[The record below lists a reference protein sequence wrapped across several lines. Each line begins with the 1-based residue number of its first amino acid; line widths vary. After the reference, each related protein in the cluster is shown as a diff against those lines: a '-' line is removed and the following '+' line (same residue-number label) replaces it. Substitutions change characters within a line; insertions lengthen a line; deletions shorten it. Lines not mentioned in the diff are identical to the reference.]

1 MISKALTTKKP
12 TKAAAFDTLLGI
24 IDQYNIAESPELLG
38 LLRYFA
44 PSAPTGKPK
53 TPEDWVRLAVADRDV
68 RKYLNY
74 VYSSGSQLVASNGHR
89 IHVINTTPEA
99 HPHGFYHPETM
110 TPATDITADYTFPDY
125 RRLFSASP
133 DIITAIVKT
142 ERGVLRT
149 DSKLPK
155 ELTRLTLITGE
166 TVVLNSTYYN
176 QATAQPYHT
185 LRYLSTQALQFD
197 SDNTAAIVMPIRQSE
212 EEEGDYEWFG
222 C

>member
-1 MISKALTTKKP
+1 MISKALATKKP

-24 IDQYNIAESPELLG
+24 IDQYNIPESPELLG

-53 TPEDWVRLAVADRDV
+53 TPEDWVRLAVADGDT

-74 VYSSGSQLVASNGHR
+74 VYSTGDQLAASNGHR
-89 IHVINTTPEA
+89 IHVMDTTPEA
-99 HPHGFYHPETM
+99 HPQGFYHPETM
-110 TPATDITADYTFPDY
+110 TPATDINGNYTFPDFN
-125 RRLFSASP
+125 RLFSASP
-133 DIITAIVKT
+133 DSITAIVKT

-149 DSKLPK
+149 DCKLPK

-185 LRYLSTQALQFD
+185 LRCLSGSQALQFN
-197 SDNTAAIVMPIRQSE
+197 SDNTAAVVMPMRTP
-212 EEEGDYEWFG
+212 EEGEYEWFG